1 MDREV
6 LRSLLF
12 EQLKIEGNTQ
22 IVNVTM
28 GIGLL
33 AMQRGHIEKPTDF
46 VYYRDN
52 LLAKNDQLVVQELIW
67 EFIIQGILTP
77 GTVNGENNLP
87 FIRLTEYGKQCVN
100 EQRVLPH
107 DYGRYLDEVKNIIG
121 ADDPVFILYIEESV
135 QAFLKDL
142 YLSAV
147 VNLGVASER
156 LTEQLID
163 AYRLT
168 LHDVSKEVKFDE
180 AMNKA
185 RHASK
190 KFDELYKRLETE
202 KSRMP
207 NELAENLEM
216 VRYLAELIRRER
228 NDGGHPTGR
237 RFARDE
243 ALVLLLAFP
252 PHLRVIAALLE
263 LAKRSSIGKK
273 SIESITLMRF
283 YTLGSR
289 LWGM

>member
-22 IVNVTM
+22 IVTVTM
-28 GIGLL
+28 GIGSL
-33 AMQRGHIEKPTDF
+33 AMQRGYIEKPTDF
-46 VYYRDN
+46 IYHRGN

-77 GTVNGENNLP
+77 GTVNGESNLP

-107 DYGRYLDEVKNIIG
+107 DYERYLDQVKNVIG
-121 ADDPVFILYIEESV
+121 TDDSIFTLYIEESV
-135 QAFLKDL
+135 QAFLKGL

-156 LTEQLID
+156 LIEQLID
-163 AYRLT
+163 AYRFT

-190 KFDELYKRLETE
+190 KFDELYKRLELQ
-202 KSRMP
+202 KPQMP
-207 NELAENLEM
+207 NELTENLEM
-216 VRYLAELIRRER
+216 VRYLAELIRKER

-237 RFARDE
+237 RFTRDE
-243 ALVLLLAFP
+243 AMVLLLTFP
-252 PHLRVIAALLE
+252 SHLRVIAALRNWL
-263 LAKRSSIGKK
+263 KGQ
-273 SIESITLMRF
+273 T
-283 YTLGSR
+283 
-289 LWGM
+289 